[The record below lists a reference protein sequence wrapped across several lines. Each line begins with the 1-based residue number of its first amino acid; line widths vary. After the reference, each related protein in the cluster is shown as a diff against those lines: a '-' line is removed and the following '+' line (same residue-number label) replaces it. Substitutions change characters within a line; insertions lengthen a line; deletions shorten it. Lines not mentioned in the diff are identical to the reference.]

1 MKLTARVKKLEIAS
15 VRKHAG
21 SLAERLHAAR
31 MRFIQHG
38 PAAPTKSRS
47 DLHAEAQAP
56 GLRGR
61 LARAALRCED
71 WAAAG

>member
-1 MKLTARVKKLEIAS
+1 MKLTARITKLELAS
-15 VRKHAG
+15 LRRQHG

-38 PAAPTKSRS
+38 APAPTKTRAE
-47 DLHAEAQAP
+47 LEAEAQSRDLA
-56 GLRGR
+56 GR